1 MFADD
6 TKIWTKIVD
15 MEDSE
20 KLQKD
25 LDSLSNWSE
34 KWLLQFNPEKCV
46 VMHIGHSIDT
56 HYYMQQE
63 GKKFELQSVTEER
76 DLGVVISNDL
86 KVSRQCICAASK
98 ANKVLG
104 LVKRQFFNLDKTS
117 FLILYKSFIRPHLE
131 YAIQAW
137 SPYLKKDI
145 EHLEKIQRRATKL
158 VQGLGSLPYEKR
170 LEALKLTSLEKRRLR
185 GDLIEVFK
193 LVTGKEN
200 IDYTCLFQLDDACY
214 NTRGHKF
221 KLKKYRS
228 RLDIRKNFFSNRVV
242 SHWNSLPS
250 HIVEADSVLTFKK
263 RLDAC
268 NEWGIK
274 AEASKPVI
282 YK

>member
-1 MFADD
+1 MIQRLSLQIILVSQTVTVLMTFLVY
-6 TKIWTKIVD
+6 KNYLRL
-15 MEDSE
+15 
-20 KLQKD
+20 KL
-25 LDSLSNWSE
+25 
-34 KWLLQFNPEKCV
+34 
-46 VMHIGHSIDT
+46 I
-56 HYYMQQE
+56 
-63 GKKFELQSVTEER
+63 QS
-76 DLGVVISNDL
+76 S
-86 KVSRQCICAASK
+86 
-98 ANKVLG
+98 
-104 LVKRQFFNLDKTS
+104 
-117 FLILYKSFIRPHLE
+117 LE

-214 NTRGHKF
+214 DTRGHKF

-263 RLDAC
+263 RLDAS
-268 NEWGIK
+268 NEWGI
-274 AEASKPVI
+274 
-282 YK
+282 

>member
-1 MFADD
+1 
-6 TKIWTKIVD
+6 
-15 MEDSE
+15 
-20 KLQKD
+20 
-25 LDSLSNWSE
+25 
-34 KWLLQFNPEKCV
+34 
-46 VMHIGHSIDT
+46 
-56 HYYMQQE
+56 MQQE
-63 GKKFELQSVTEER
+63 GKKFELQSVMEER

-86 KVSRQCICAASK
+86 KVSRQYICAASK

-104 LVKRQFFNLDKTS
+104 LVRRQFFNLDKTS

-137 SPYLKKDI
+137 SPYIKRILNIWKKI
-145 EHLEKIQRRATKL
+145 QKIQRRATKL

-200 IDYTCLFQLDDACY
+200 IDYTCLFQLDDTCY
-214 NTRGHKF
+214 DTRGHKF

-250 HIVEADSVLTFKK
+250 HIVIELQ
-263 RLDAC
+263 
-268 NEWGIK
+268 
-274 AEASKPVI
+274 EASRCKQRVGHLKLKLPSPSSTSN
-282 YK
+282 K